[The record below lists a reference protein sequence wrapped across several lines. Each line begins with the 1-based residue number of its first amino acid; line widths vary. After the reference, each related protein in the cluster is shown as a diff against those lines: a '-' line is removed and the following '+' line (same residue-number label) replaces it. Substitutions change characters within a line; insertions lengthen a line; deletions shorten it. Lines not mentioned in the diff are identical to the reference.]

1 MKVFLLVLLVTGSV
15 SCCFAQKHEVVLDKE
30 FFLLGTLDEYLGRR
44 EDATNSVVDWYYPHE
59 GFVVRV
65 LDSLFKKEYPDLVCE
80 TGASGHKQL
89 LSKKLAGRVN
99 DYFSKDGERK
109 GSCMGAKLEKGVF
122 KTDEQKYSYL
132 AGVFL
137 RYGFLVKSDF
147 RIQFANAADK
157 VEVCKAL
164 FEELG
169 CNVKFESLKTIP
181 CANKFYFTPEGKLE
195 EYLLKA
201 VMMRGN
207 LSQRWEEWGS
217 MPR

>member
-1 MKVFLLVLLVTGSV
+1 MKIFLFVLLVTGSV

-65 LDSLFKKEYPDLVCE
+65 LDSLLKKEYPGLECE
-80 TGASGHKQL
+80 TEGSGHKQL
-89 LSKKLAGRVN
+89 LSKKLAGKVN
-99 DYFSKDGERK
+99 AYFSKDGVRE
-109 GSCMGAKLEKGVF
+109 GSFMGAKLKKGIF

-137 RYGFLVKSDF
+137 RYGFLVKNDF

-157 VEVCKAL
+157 AELCKAL

-181 CANKFYFTPEGKLE
+181 RANKFYFTPEGKLE

-207 LSQRWEEWGS
+207 LSQRWEKWGS